1 MKHASISVFVPHL
14 ACPNDCVFCNQK
26 RIAGTEKPI
35 ADIDGFL
42 TAACEELSD
51 RFDEVDIAFFGG
63 SFTGIE
69 EPEMRRY
76 LSAAARAREK
86 YKKITGIRLSTRP
99 DYISEHILDV
109 LEAYRVTTVELGV
122 QSMNDDVLAAS
133 RRGHSARDT
142 EKAVELI
149 KKRAFAL
156 VLQFMPGM
164 PKDTDETIFATA
176 EKIISMKPDGV
187 RIYPCVVIKDTE
199 LEDLYLRGEFE
210 PLSVEKAADIC
221 AALIPRFE
229 KEGIKVIRTGLH
241 GSDLVKTQSV
251 VAGPFHPAFG
261 EIVYSK
267 IYLNAALSLLEKEPP
282 KSDTVLYVAEGKTS
296 QMTGQKRVNL
306 GILNKKYGVRFSVSE
321 DGALKEFEVRSES
334 K

>member
-1 MKHASISVFVPHL
+1 MKHASVSVFVPHL

-26 RIAGTEKPI
+26 RIAGTEKPV

-42 TAACEELSD
+42 CDACEKLSD

-69 EPEMRRY
+69 ESEMRRY
-76 LSAAARAREK
+76 LSAAARARKK
-86 YKKITGIRLSTRP
+86 YGKITGIRLSTRP

-109 LEAYRVTTVELGV
+109 LEEYGVTTVELGV
-122 QSMNDDVLAAS
+122 QSMNDAVLAAS
-133 RRGHSARDT
+133 RRGHTAAAT

-149 KKRAFAL
+149 KKRDFSL

-176 EKIISMKPDGV
+176 GKILEMKPDGV

-199 LEDLYLRGEFE
+199 LEKLYLEGKFE
-210 PLSVEKAADIC
+210 PLSVERAADIC
-221 AALIPRFE
+221 AELIPLFE
-229 KEGIKVIRTGLH
+229 KAGIGVIRTGLH
-241 GSDLVKTQSV
+241 GSDLVKSQSV

-267 IYLNAALSLLEKEPP
+267 IYLKKAVALLDASSP
-282 KSDTVLYVAEGKTS
+282 KTDTVLLVAEGKTS
-296 QMTGQKRVNL
+296 QMTGQKKKNL
-306 GILNKKYGVRFSVSE
+306 EILNKKYGVRFSVRENS
-321 DGALKEFEVRSES
+321 ALKEFEVGSEPI
-334 K
+334 

>member
-42 TAACEELSD
+42 AVACEDLSD

-109 LEAYRVTTVELGV
+109 LEEYGVTTVELGV
-122 QSMNDDVLAAS
+122 QSMNDAVLAAS
-133 RRGHSARDT
+133 RRGHTARDT

-149 KKRAFAL
+149 KKRAFSL

-176 EKIISMKPDGV
+176 EKIIAMKPDGV

-251 VAGPFHPAFG
+251 VGGPFHPAFG
-261 EIVYSK
+261 ELVYSK
-267 IYLNAALSLLEKEPP
+267 IYLTAALSLLEKVRP

-306 GILNKKYGVRFSVSE
+306 EILNKKYGVRFSVSE

>member
-42 TAACEELSD
+42 ASACEDLSD

-69 EPEMRRY
+69 EPEMCRY

-109 LEAYRVTTVELGV
+109 LEEYRVTTVELGV
-122 QSMNDDVLAAS
+122 QSMNDAVLAAS
-133 RRGHSARDT
+133 RRGHTARDT

-149 KKRAFAL
+149 KKRAFSL

-176 EKIISMKPDGV
+176 EKIIAMKPDGV

-267 IYLNAALSLLEKEPP
+267 IYLAAALSLLEKALP
-282 KSDTVLYVAEGKTS
+282 KSDTVLYVTTGKTS

-306 GILNKKYGVRFSVSE
+306 EILNKKYGVRFSVSE

>member
-35 ADIDGFL
+35 AVIDGFL
-42 TAACEELSD
+42 AAACEDLSD

-109 LEAYRVTTVELGV
+109 LEEYGVTTVELGV
-122 QSMNDDVLAAS
+122 QSMNDAVLAAS
-133 RRGHSARDT
+133 RRGHTARDT

-149 KKRAFAL
+149 KKRAFSL

-176 EKIISMKPDGV
+176 EKIIAMKPDGV

-251 VAGPFHPAFG
+251 VGGPFHPAFG
-261 EIVYSK
+261 ELVYSK
-267 IYLNAALSLLEKEPP
+267 IYLTAALSLLEKARP

-306 GILNKKYGVRFSVSE
+306 EILNKKYGVRFSVSE

>member
-1 MKHASISVFVPHL
+1 MKHASVSVFVPHL

-26 RIAGTEKPI
+26 RIAGTEKPV

-42 TAACEELSD
+42 CDACEKLSD

-69 EPEMRRY
+69 ESEMRRY
-76 LSAAARAREK
+76 LSAAARARKK
-86 YKKITGIRLSTRP
+86 YGKITGIRLSTRP

-109 LEAYRVTTVELGV
+109 LEEYGVTTVELGV
-122 QSMNDDVLAAS
+122 QSMNDTVLAAS
-133 RRGHSARDT
+133 RRGHTAAAT

-149 KKRAFAL
+149 KKRDFSL

-176 EKIISMKPDGV
+176 MKILEMKPDGV

-199 LEDLYLRGEFE
+199 LEKLYLEGKFE
-210 PLSVEKAADIC
+210 PLSVERAADIC
-221 AALIPRFE
+221 AELIPLFE
-229 KEGIKVIRTGLH
+229 REGIRVIRTGLH
-241 GSDLVKTQSV
+241 GSDLVKSQSV

-267 IYLNAALSLLEKEPP
+267 IYLKKAVELLDASSP
-282 KSDTVLYVAEGKTS
+282 KTDTVLLVAEGKTS
-296 QMTGQKRVNL
+296 QMTGQKKKNL
-306 GILNKKYGVRFSVSE
+306 EILNKKYGVRFSVRENS
-321 DGALKEFEVRSES
+321 ALKEFEVGSEPI
-334 K
+334 

>member
-1 MKHASISVFVPHL
+1 
-14 ACPNDCVFCNQK
+14 
-26 RIAGTEKPI
+26 
-35 ADIDGFL
+35 
-42 TAACEELSD
+42 
-51 RFDEVDIAFFGG
+51 
-63 SFTGIE
+63 
-69 EPEMRRY
+69 
-76 LSAAARAREK
+76 
-86 YKKITGIRLSTRP
+86 
-99 DYISEHILDV
+99 
-109 LEAYRVTTVELGV
+109 
-122 QSMNDDVLAAS
+122 
-133 RRGHSARDT
+133 
-142 EKAVELI
+142 
-149 KKRAFAL
+149 
-156 VLQFMPGM
+156 MPGM

-176 EKIISMKPDGV
+176 EKIIAMKPDGV

-221 AALIPRFE
+221 AALIPHFE

-267 IYLNAALSLLEKEPP
+267 IYLAAALSLLEKALP
-282 KSDTVLYVAEGKTS
+282 KSDTVLYVTTGKTS

-306 GILNKKYGVRFSVSE
+306 EILNKKYGVRFSVSE

>member
-42 TAACEELSD
+42 AASCEDLSD

-69 EPEMRRY
+69 EPEMCRY

-109 LEAYRVTTVELGV
+109 LEEYRVTTVELGV
-122 QSMNDDVLAAS
+122 QSMNDAVLAAS
-133 RRGHSARDT
+133 RRGHTARDT

-149 KKRAFAL
+149 KKRAFSL

-176 EKIISMKPDGV
+176 EKIIAMKPDGV

-251 VAGPFHPAFG
+251 VGGPFHPAFG
-261 EIVYSK
+261 ELVYSK
-267 IYLNAALSLLEKEPP
+267 IYLTAALSLLEKVRP

-306 GILNKKYGVRFSVSE
+306 EILNKKYGVRFSVSE
-321 DGALKEFEVRSES
+321 DGALKEVEVRSES

>member
-42 TAACEELSD
+42 AAAWEDLSD

-69 EPEMRRY
+69 EPEMCRY

-109 LEAYRVTTVELGV
+109 LEEYRVTTVELGV
-122 QSMNDDVLAAS
+122 QSMNDAVLAAS
-133 RRGHSARDT
+133 RRGHTARDT

-149 KKRAFAL
+149 KKRAFSL

-176 EKIISMKPDGV
+176 EKIIAMKPDGV

-221 AALIPRFE
+221 AVLIPRFE

-267 IYLNAALSLLEKEPP
+267 IYLAAALSLLEKALP
-282 KSDTVLYVAEGKTS
+282 KSDTVLYVTTGKTS

-306 GILNKKYGVRFSVSE
+306 EILNKKYGIRFSVSE

>member
-1 MKHASISVFVPHL
+1 MRHASVSVFVPHL

-26 RIAGTEKPI
+26 RIAGKEKPV

-42 TAACEELSD
+42 AAACENISD

-76 LSAAARAREK
+76 LAAAAKAREK

-109 LEAYRVTTVELGV
+109 LEEYGVTTVELGV
-122 QSMNDDVLAAS
+122 QSMSDGVLAAS
-133 RRGHSARDT
+133 RRGHTSADT
-142 EKAVELI
+142 ERAVNLI
-149 KKRAFAL
+149 KKRDFSL

-176 EKIISMKPDGV
+176 EKILEMRPDGV

-199 LEDLYLRGEFE
+199 LESLYLRGEFE

-221 AALIPRFE
+221 AVLIPRFE
-229 KEGIKVIRTGLH
+229 KEGVKVIRTGLH

-267 IYLNAALSLLEKEPP
+267 IYLKNAISLLEKNPP
-282 KSDTVLYVAEGKTS
+282 KSDVALFVASGKKS
-296 QMTGQKRVNL
+296 QMTGQKRGNL
-306 GILNKKYGVRFSVSE
+306 EILNKKYGVRFFVFE
-321 DGALKEFEVRSES
+321 DGALKEFEVGSETI
-334 K
+334 

>member
-35 ADIDGFL
+35 SDIDGFL
-42 TAACEELSD
+42 AAACEDLSD

-69 EPEMRRY
+69 EPEMCRY

-109 LEAYRVTTVELGV
+109 LEEYRVTTVELGV
-122 QSMNDDVLAAS
+122 QSMNDAVLAAS
-133 RRGHSARDT
+133 RRGHTARDT

-149 KKRAFAL
+149 KKRAFSL

-176 EKIISMKPDGV
+176 EKIIAMKPDGV

-267 IYLNAALSLLEKEPP
+267 IYLAAALSLLEKALP
-282 KSDTVLYVAEGKTS
+282 KSDTVLYVTTGKTS

-306 GILNKKYGVRFSVSE
+306 EILNKKYGVRFSVSE

>member
-35 ADIDGFL
+35 ADNDGFL
-42 TAACEELSD
+42 AAACEDLSD

-109 LEAYRVTTVELGV
+109 LEEYGVTTVELGV
-122 QSMNDDVLAAS
+122 QSMNDAVLAAS
-133 RRGHSARDT
+133 RRGHTARDT

-149 KKRAFAL
+149 KKRAFSL

-176 EKIISMKPDGV
+176 EKIIAMKPDGV

-251 VAGPFHPAFG
+251 VGGPFHPAFG
-261 EIVYSK
+261 ELVYSK
-267 IYLNAALSLLEKEPP
+267 IYLTAALSLLEKARP

-306 GILNKKYGVRFSVSE
+306 EILNKKYGVRFSVSE

>member
-42 TAACEELSD
+42 AVACEDLSD

-76 LSAAARAREK
+76 LSAAARARKK

-109 LEAYRVTTVELGV
+109 LEEYRVTTVELGV
-122 QSMNDDVLAAS
+122 QSMNDAVLAAS
-133 RRGHSARDT
+133 RRRHTAQDT

-149 KKRAFAL
+149 KKRAFSL
-156 VLQFMPGM
+156 ILQFMPGM

-176 EKIISMKPDGV
+176 EKIIAMKPDGV

-251 VAGPFHPAFG
+251 VGGPFHPAFG
-261 EIVYSK
+261 ELVYSK
-267 IYLNAALSLLEKEPP
+267 IYLTAALSLLEKVRP

-306 GILNKKYGVRFSVSE
+306 EILNKKYGIRFSVSE

>member
-26 RIAGTEKPI
+26 RIAGAEKPI

-42 TAACEELSD
+42 AAACEDLSD

-109 LEAYRVTTVELGV
+109 LEEYGVTTVELGV
-122 QSMNDDVLAAS
+122 QSMNDAVLAAS
-133 RRGHSARDT
+133 RRGHTAQDT

-149 KKRAFAL
+149 KKRAFSL

-176 EKIISMKPDGV
+176 EKIIAMKPDGV

-251 VAGPFHPAFG
+251 VGGPFHPAFG
-261 EIVYSK
+261 ELVYSK
-267 IYLNAALSLLEKEPP
+267 IYLTAALSLLEKVRP

-306 GILNKKYGVRFSVSE
+306 EILNKKYGVRFSVSE
-321 DGALKEFEVRSES
+321 DGALKEFEVRSETI
-334 K
+334 

>member
-42 TAACEELSD
+42 TSACEELSD

-109 LEAYRVTTVELGV
+109 LEEYRVTTVELGV
-122 QSMNDDVLAAS
+122 QSMNDAVLAAS
-133 RRGHSARDT
+133 RRGHTARDT

-149 KKRAFAL
+149 KKRAFSL
-156 VLQFMPGM
+156 ILQFMPGM

-210 PLSVEKAADIC
+210 PLSVEKAAGIC

-267 IYLNAALSLLEKEPP
+267 IYLTAALSLFEKEPP
-282 KSDTVLYVAEGKTS
+282 KSDTVLYVATGKTS

-306 GILNKKYGVRFSVSE
+306 EILNKKYGVRFSVSE
-321 DGALKEFEVRSES
+321 DGALKEFEVRSETI
-334 K
+334 

>member
-35 ADIDGFL
+35 SDIDGFL
-42 TAACEELSD
+42 AAACEDLSD

-69 EPEMRRY
+69 EPEMCRY

-109 LEAYRVTTVELGV
+109 LEEYRVTTVELGV
-122 QSMNDDVLAAS
+122 QSMNDAVLAAS
-133 RRGHSARDT
+133 RRGHTARDT

-149 KKRAFAL
+149 KKRAFSL

-176 EKIISMKPDGV
+176 EKIIAMKPDGV

-267 IYLNAALSLLEKEPP
+267 IYLAAALSLLEKALP
-282 KSDTVLYVAEGKTS
+282 KSDTVLYVTTGKTS

-306 GILNKKYGVRFSVSE
+306 EILNEKYGVRFSVSE